1 MLLFQQQGHCLRHLQ
16 PSGKV
21 AGSRQFFLFRQD
33 GAEQEGKSL
42 AVPLP
47 YAPGKGLGGM
57 DCQVGAVFLPPLV
70 GQLRGETQ
78 AVIGHGKGGGVLVLH
93 LQKLGPEEVIIQ
105 KLQLF
110 LLEAAVIGISRAVD
124 RIVKMVVGDVFLKQL
139 DILREDDPGH
149 AAAMEMDGH
158 IQFPAQLI
166 GNVGKT
172 LSLGGAGAVED
183 KGIHFPAVHQRA
195 AAPEGDIIPELQPPK
210 LKAIQKGIVSDA
222 AQGGGQDQRLQF
234 GVVVESFQNNVFESH
249 ERITIQAAFP
259 KSEKGTKICDL
270 NRLYDAIKPAETM
283 VTKISLSGQ
292 YYDFVITQ
300 EGLFASGWIV
310 YTSETGWQKAR
321 ERTYAWTNGATI
333 TRDEEST
340 FDGVPCRIV
349 EYRNTTET
357 YRDILIE
364 TEQDGKKV
372 DMVLRYLLE
381 DKRAC
386 PERVSDSAPWQLR
399 IFSED
404 NGVFYEVVIGT
415 MLDTPTYEWLSSFG
429 LTPYVPADS
438 E

>member
-1 MLLFQQQGHCLRHLQ
+1 MKKICMALFLICLCAIFCACSTK
-16 PSGKV
+16 PSEPDGSDV
-21 AGSRQFFLFRQD
+21 STAGSAFPDTVANEAESVVKPEHVILLEGTHATEQYTITADEEGCFVTFLEEYVATKDELNACMSGEIHFD
-33 GAEQEGKSL
+33 SL
-42 AVPLP
+42 A
-47 YAPGKGLGGM
+47 
-57 DCQVGAVFLPPLV
+57 D
-70 GQLRGETQ
+70 
-78 AVIGHGKGGGVLVLH
+78 
-93 LQKLGPEEVIIQ
+93 
-105 KLQLF
+105 
-110 LLEAAVIGISRAVD
+110 
-124 RIVKMVVGDVFLKQL
+124 MV
-139 DILREDDPGH
+139 
-149 AAAMEMDGH
+149 A
-158 IQFPAQLI
+158 
-166 GNVGKT
+166 
-172 LSLGGAGAVED
+172 
-183 KGIHFPAVHQRA
+183 
-195 AAPEGDIIPELQPPK
+195 
-210 LKAIQKGIVSDA
+210 
-222 AQGGGQDQRLQF
+222 
-234 GVVVESFQNNVFESH
+234 SFQNNVFESS

-310 YTSETGWQKAR
+310 YTSETGWQKDR

-399 IFSED
+399 IFGED
-404 NGVFYEVVIGT
+404 NGVFYEVVIGN
-415 MLDTPTYEWLSSFG
+415 MLDTPTYKWLSSFG
-429 LTPYVPADS
+429 LTPYVPASGDLAT